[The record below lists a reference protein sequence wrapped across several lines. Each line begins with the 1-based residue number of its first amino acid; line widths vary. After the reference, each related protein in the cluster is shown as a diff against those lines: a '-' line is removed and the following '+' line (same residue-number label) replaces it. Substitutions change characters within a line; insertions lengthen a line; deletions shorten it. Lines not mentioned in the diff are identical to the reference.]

1 MNPWRRLLSKGQN
14 FLALPWPVDATP
26 QSLGLTAEGGFMAA
40 TSAALADEIHI
51 SKADAAAGTTTYDA
65 FWLVKRAPTSF
76 WTAKNSSS
84 LQNVSQTLNLP
95 AHRAFFLKAQP
106 ATAENDWLLP
116 SGR

>member
-1 MNPWRRLLSKGQN
+1 LSKGQN
-14 FLALPWPVDATP
+14 FLALPWPVDANP
-26 QSLGLTAEGGFMAA
+26 QSLALTAECGFTAA
-40 TSAALADEIHI
+40 TSTAQADELHI
-51 SKADAAAGTTTYDA
+51 SKADAAAGTITYDA

-95 AHRAFFLKAQP
+95 SHRAFFLKAQP
-106 ATAENDWLLP
+106 ATAENGWLLP